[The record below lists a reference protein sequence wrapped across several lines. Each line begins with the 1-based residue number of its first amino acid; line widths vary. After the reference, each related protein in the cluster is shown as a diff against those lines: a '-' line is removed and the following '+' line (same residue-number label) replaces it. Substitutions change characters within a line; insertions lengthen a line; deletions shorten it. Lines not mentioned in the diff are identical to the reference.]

1 MANEWLERWREGRI
15 GFHRDH
21 PHPMLVKHW
30 PGLGVRPGTK
40 VLVPLC
46 GKSLDMRW
54 LAGQAHPVLGIELAP
69 EAIEQFMAE
78 GEGVATRYRQAGFQV
93 CRQGNVE
100 LWCGDFFHFHIEQ
113 AAEIGAFY
121 DRASLIAL
129 PPATRQRYAFH
140 LAQLVPPGSQGL
152 LVSLTRPPGDEGGP
166 PFGVSDEEVRQLFAP
181 NFRVTLLEQ
190 GEPEPGSGFRERA
203 WALVRRGPLEE

>member
-1 MANEWLERWREGRI
+1 MANEWLDRWREGRI
-15 GFHRDH
+15 GFHRDR
-21 PHPMLVKHW
+21 PHPMLVNHW
-30 PGLGVRPGTK
+30 PALGVRPGTK

-54 LAGQAHPVLGIELAP
+54 LAAQAHPVLGIELAP

-78 GEGVATRYRQAGFQV
+78 GEGVTTRYRQAGFQI
-93 CRQGNVE
+93 CRQGSVE
-100 LWCGDFFHFHIEQ
+100 LWCGDFFHFHIQQ

-129 PPATRQRYAFH
+129 PPPTRQRYAFH

-152 LVSLTRPPGDEGGP
+152 LVSLTRPQGDEGGP
-166 PFGVSDEEVRQLFAP
+166 PYGVSEEEVCELFEP
-181 NFRVTLLEQ
+181 NFRVTLLER
-190 GEPEPGSGFRERA
+190 GEPEPGSGFRETA
-203 WALVRRGPLEE
+203 WALVRRGPLE

>member
-21 PHPMLVKHW
+21 PHPILVKHW

-140 LAQLVPPGSQGL
+140 LAQLVPPGGRGL
-152 LVSLTRPPGDEGGP
+152 LVCLTRPPGEVVGP
-166 PFGVSDEEVRQLFAP
+166 PSGLSVEGVWPLFAP

-190 GEPEPGSGFRERA
+190 GEPEPGNGFRERA